1 MPISSARTAETW
13 LSPVCSPG
21 AYEAL
26 AIRVVQRKGRI
37 VPLATKTNQRIVA
50 AVDDLRDELIELTR
64 DLVACRTDSQSAGN
78 PEFEAE
84 AIRCQEIVAG
94 KLDAIGIEI
103 QRWTE
108 TPRYPVVAGR
118 LAGSGGGKSM
128 AINGHVD
135 VVPVGDTSAWSHD
148 PWAGEIAEGKLW
160 GRGATDMKGGV
171 AAGIMA
177 AHALR
182 NAGITLA
189 GDLWIH
195 VVTDEEVVGFGTR
208 HLIERLPRVDAVIDA
223 EPTDLKIMPAEGGL
237 VHFRMEFDG
246 RESHAGNRY
255 LSVHAGGKGDL
266 AGINAIEKAV
276 KVISAIQDLERQWAN
291 LRGHPMLPPGFNTLL
306 PGIISGGPGGGH
318 DGQINLVANPGTSP
332 NYCSVEYNVWFLP
345 QESFEEIRD
354 EIEKFVGDVCRT
366 DPWLRE
372 HPPRFT
378 WKLRNIYFP
387 PVDTP
392 RDHPFIQTITRSLES
407 LDLPPTVEA
416 FTAASELAWYAEQGI
431 DGTIFGPGRIAQ
443 AHSPDEY
450 VEIAQLVNAC
460 KGITLTAAEWCGTA

>member
-1 MPISSARTAETW
+1 MTTNEET
-13 LSPVCSPG
+13 
-21 AYEAL
+21 
-26 AIRVVQRKGRI
+26 R
-37 VPLATKTNQRIVA
+37 QRIIE
-50 AVDDLRDELIELTR
+50 AVDALSDELIELTR
-64 DLVACRTDSQSAGN
+64 ALVNCRTDSQSEGN
-78 PEFEAE
+78 PEFESE
-84 AIRCQEIVAG
+84 AIRCQDIVAG
-94 KLDAIGIEI
+94 RLESNGMDV

-108 TPRYPVVAGR
+108 EPRYPVVAGR
-118 LAGSGGGKSM
+118 LAGTGGGRSM

-135 VVPVGDTSAWSHD
+135 VVPVGDASAWSHD
-148 PWAGEIAEGKLW
+148 PWAGEVVDGKLW

-171 AAGIMA
+171 AAGIVA
-177 AHALR
+177 AQALR
-182 NAGITLA
+182 QAGIALA
-189 GDLWIH
+189 GDLWVH

-208 HLIERLPRVDAVIDA
+208 RLIERLPRVDAVIDA
-223 EPTDLKIMPAEGGL
+223 EPTDLKIMPCEGGL

-255 LSVHAGGKGDL
+255 MSVHAGGQGDR
-266 AGINAIEKAV
+266 AGINAIEKAI
-276 KVISAIQDLERQWAN
+276 KVIVALQELERQWAN

-345 QESFEEIRD
+345 QETFEQIRD
-354 EIEKFVGDVCRT
+354 EIEAYVFDVCRT

-387 PVDTP
+387 PVDTAP
-392 RDHPFIQTITRSLES
+392 DHPFIQTLAGSLRSLGH
-407 LDLPPTVEA
+407 PPAVEA

-450 VEIAQLVNAC
+450 VEIEQLVGSC
-460 KGITLTAAEWCGTA
+460 KAIALTAAGWCQKPTD